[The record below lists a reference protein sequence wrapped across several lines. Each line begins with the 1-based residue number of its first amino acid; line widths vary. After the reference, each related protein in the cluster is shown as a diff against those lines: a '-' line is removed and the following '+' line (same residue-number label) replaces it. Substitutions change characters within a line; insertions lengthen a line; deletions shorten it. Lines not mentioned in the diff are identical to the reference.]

1 MSLKKA
7 IIMRESVVKGL
18 VRRLLTLEAAES
30 QAQDTVLGAA
40 ERICI
45 KLHLHLSKRI
55 GQDAFQTLLARALT
69 LAAAEFPHLNT
80 IRLESNG
87 ALVGLHRAAEAR
99 PQKAPPTLTQQDAVE
114 GVVALIAC
122 LLELLFI
129 LIGEGLTVRLL
140 HVVSPALTLPEIDG
154 NGAIKGETNS

>member
-1 MSLKKA
+1 
-7 IIMRESVVKGL
+7 MRESVVKGL

-45 KLHLHLSKRI
+45 KLHLQLSKMI
-55 GQDAFQTLLARALT
+55 GQEAFQTLLARALT

-80 IRLESNG
+80 IRIEANG
-87 ALVGLHRAAEAR
+87 SLVGLHGAAQAR

-114 GVVALIAC
+114 GVVALIAS
-122 LLELLFI
+122 LLELLFV
-129 LIGEGLTVRLL
+129 LIGEDLTVRLL
-140 HVVSPALTLPEIDG
+140 HVVSPELTLPEMDG
-154 NGAIKGETNS
+154 DSMINGEPN